1 MPKCLT
7 HMCAQC
13 RFQRVFIAIGHSV
26 QVGRLFAIGYFGV
39 DAAFSKH
46 HIFQQGYLHLLTMR
60 DGNARQMPL
69 AWAMCETE
77 SGPTYEWFALWCK
90 KAGLGHVLAV
100 GTLIM
105 SDRQKGIG
113 KFMEAFLAAVGSC
126 FKHILVNCKGHIAGT
141 GRSFNQG
148 LAWELQEARTFE
160 DFRSKLALI
169 AAQSPRAAEYL
180 DTEVDHEHTYKY
192 MWLLLGIASFDLKT
206 NNTTEGLNGTFV
218 FARDQVP
225 YRMNYML
232 CKWCGEHFAIHLAE
246 ALKAQA
252 AGKLL
257 TTWAE
262 MLFRENVCAHARVPK
277 VRVLKVT
284 CAHLTHS
291 LVTHL
296 QQIEIAARSGHTVQR
311 GGDGLY
317 YVGGGQTGKS
327 YEVDLVNKTCDCGW
341 VTEFK
346 MPCRHWVPVL
356 HHQQMLSTRERT
368 VATIKKYWPK
378 WALVE
383 TWVLA
388 YTGKR
393 VKVPPIYSGPSKDPD
408 ADRMGPPVQK
418 HKKAGRPS

>member
-1 MPKCLT
+1 
-7 HMCAQC
+7 MCAHQVLAHMC
-13 RFQRVFIAIGHSV
+13 RFQRVFVAIGHSV

-39 DAAFSKH
+39 DACFSKH

-60 DGNARQMPL
+60 DGNAHQMPL

-77 SGPTYEWFALWCK
+77 SGTTYEWFALWCK
-90 KAGLGHVLAV
+90 KAGLGQVLHA

-105 SDRQKGIG
+105 SDRMKGIE
-113 KFMEAFLAAVGSC
+113 KFMEAFLAWVGSC
-126 FKHILVNCKGHIAGT
+126 FKHITGNCKSHIAGT
-141 GRSFNQG
+141 GRSFNMG
-148 LAWELQEARTFE
+148 LAWELQEARTYE
-160 DFRSKLALI
+160 AFRAKLTQI
-169 AAQSPRAAEYL
+169 AAQSPRAAEYFE
-180 DTEVDHEHTYKY
+180 TQVVHEHTYKY
-192 MWLLLGIASFDLKT
+192 MFLENGIATFDLKT

-225 YRMNYML
+225 YRLNYKL
-232 CKWCGEHFAIHLAE
+232 CKWVGEHFALHLTE

-257 TTWAE
+257 TKWAE
-262 MLFRENVCAHARVPK
+262 MLFRENVCAHTRVPK
-277 VRVLKVT
+277 VRVCPLDT
-284 CAHLTHS
+284 

-296 QQIEIAARSGHTVQR
+296 SNVYVQIEIAARSGHTVQR

-317 YVGGGQTGKS
+317 YVGGGQTGNS
-327 YEVDLVNKTCDCGW
+327 YEVDLINKTCCDW

-346 MPCRHWVPVL
+346 MPCRHFVPVF
-356 HHQQMLSTRERT
+356 HHQEMMATRERT
-368 VATIKKYWPK
+368 VATIKKFWPK

-383 TWVLA
+383 TWVQA

-393 VKVPPIYSGPSKDPD
+393 VKVPPIYSGPSTDPD
-408 ADRMGPPVQK
+408 DDRMGPPVQE